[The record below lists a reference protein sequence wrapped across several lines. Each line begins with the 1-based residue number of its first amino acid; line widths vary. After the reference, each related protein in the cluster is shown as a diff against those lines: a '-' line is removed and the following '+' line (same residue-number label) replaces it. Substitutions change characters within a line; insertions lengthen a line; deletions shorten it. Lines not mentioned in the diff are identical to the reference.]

1 MNEIEKAKDRYER
14 FIRNY
19 TTCDLLEYFS
29 MKSIEAFQDG
39 KKAFTILDLPYYT
52 SKGIRGITKNFSYG
66 QWELVQVSFSSIKYS
81 NDYRG
86 KKVNESDFYK
96 LLNENKI
103 YDEKAENVEGIDS
116 IKLFEHLQCLTN
128 VQFDFQ
134 TLQTTHKFNRI
145 YQIMMCINKNS
156 DYDQSQA
163 VDYINFE
170 QVFKT
175 ITGMNIDKFINIY
188 YFMILISSTR
198 RNTNIYDIINYIQ
211 FDVNK
216 LGFSKEDIKKVIE
229 LQSRDYKFYK
239 DSDNWNIL
247 KYYPIVKIDKYENK
261 YIISNMFSLMLS
273 FPYSIYWII
282 RNYYRDLKSNKFTN
296 YFGKCFEF
304 YFNEILDYYKI
315 NYKKLK
321 ESKKQ
326 KIKMPDWKIE
336 TDKYIFL
343 IEQKAALF
351 PVDTRTTTKEERYEK
366 IEDYFNKTLVKAF
379 EQLNAYSEPDTPKTI
394 IRICLT
400 FENIYME
407 ENVKSILES
416 KMKFESDIALNWI
429 VNIDEMEILMHTL
442 GEDENKFN
450 SIIEE
455 KIKLERDKDPNGRR
469 LEILFAGY
477 PYDYSTNKINHF
489 LKLGDELKEK
499 LKNIQKGEI

>member
-1 MNEIEKAKDRYER
+1 MNEIEKAKDKYEKI
-14 FIRNY
+14 IRNY

-29 MKSIEAFQDG
+29 MKSIEAFQNG
-39 KKAFTILDLPYYT
+39 KEAFTILDLPYYT
-52 SKGIRGITKNFSYG
+52 SKGERGITKNFSYG
-66 QWELVQVSFSSIKYS
+66 QWELVQVCFSAIKYS

-103 YDEKAENVEGIDS
+103 YDEQAEMVEGIDT
-116 IKLFEHLQCLTN
+116 IKVFEHLQCLTN

-134 TLQTTHKFNRI
+134 TLQITHKFNRI
-145 YQIMMCINKNS
+145 YQIMMCINKNPN
-156 DYDQSQA
+156 YEQIQN

-170 QVFKT
+170 DVFKQ
-175 ITGMNIDKFINIY
+175 ITGININKFINIY
-188 YFMILISSTR
+188 YFLILISSTR
-198 RNTNIYDIINYIQ
+198 KNTNVYDIIDDIQ
-211 FDVNK
+211 FDVNN
-216 LGFSKEDIKKVIE
+216 LGFSKEDIKKVIQ
-229 LQSRDYKFYK
+229 LQSRDYTFYK
-239 DSDNWNIL
+239 KSDNWNIL
-247 KYYPIVKIDKYENK
+247 KYYPIVKVDKDEDK

-273 FPYSIYWII
+273 FPYAIYWII
-282 RNYYRDLKSNKFTN
+282 RNYYCDLRSNKFTN

-326 KIKMPDWKIE
+326 SKKMPDWKIE
-336 TDKYIFL
+336 TNKYILL
-343 IEQKAALF
+343 IEQKATLF
-351 PVDTRTTTKEERYEK
+351 PVDARTTTKEEKYEK
-366 IEDYFNKTLVKAF
+366 IEEYFNKTLVKAF
-379 EQLNAYSEPDTPKTI
+379 EQLNDYTELNTQKTI

-400 FENIYME
+400 FEKIYME

-416 KMKFESDIALNWI
+416 KMKFKLDSALNWI

-442 GEDENKFN
+442 SEDENKFN

-455 KIKLERDKDPNGRR
+455 KIRLEKTKDPNGRR
-469 LEILFAGY
+469 LEVLFAGY

-489 LKLGDELKEK
+489 LQLGNELRQK
-499 LKNIQKGEI
+499 LKNK